1 MQALSIVWLRNPGQ
15 FQHVEYSKSIEN
27 KNMRW
32 LRSILR
38 IFSKSVKPN
47 QRNNSDGSF
56 FAVSVYSD
64 QLICTWK
71 IRDESKA
78 MIQRDF
84 DSALFIR
91 IKDISGD
98 QSISSKVI
106 QVSLNQDTTN
116 INLPSRSGKFLID
129 LGYKSG
135 LDFMTLD
142 YQILDLGPK
151 KVRTNYDVNW
161 FAEESDNIHE
171 EMYKLS
177 TGGRPLGGS
186 EMVHKD

>member
-1 MQALSIVWLRNPGQ
+1 
-15 FQHVEYSKSIEN
+15 
-27 KNMRW
+27 MRW

-38 IFSKSVKPN
+38 ISSKSAKPN

-116 INLPSRSGKFLID
+116 INLPSRSGKFLIENLFNRLYRLPD
-129 LGYKSG
+129 H
-135 LDFMTLD
+135 FF
-142 YQILDLGPK
+142 LDLGRSGEAFEAVLEALGALLEALGTSK
-151 KVRTNYDVNW
+151 GQGQ
-161 FAEESDNIHE
+161 
-171 EMYKLS
+171 S
-177 TGGRPLGGS
+177 TGQGLWAG
-186 EMVHKD
+186 